1 MRRLIWVAVCAGLS
15 FSACAAENAADSY
28 DDATRYDAIH
38 FSPDWRAA
46 CELSG
51 KKFGFSFQSPSG
63 DASEDDMRVS
73 MTTLAGKTVALP
85 LKPALY
91 VRRGALSSARDLCQL
106 NNTPPPD
113 GLTAASVATFDAG
126 QGRVLM
132 WLSRD
137 NRPQFDT
144 LVLALVDA
152 GSGRLLDSLDTGLQ
166 IKDSTGFQQL
176 TIRPLRGLAWQIRL
190 VTEVLPYSDS
200 AESYIEGWVGVSL
213 DHNRIRLDK
222 KH

>member
-1 MRRLIWVAVCAGLS
+1 MRKLIWVVVCASLS
-15 FSACAAENAADSY
+15 FSVHAEDNPPACN
-28 DDATRYDAIH
+28 DDGVRHDAIH
-38 FSPDWRAA
+38 FSPDWHAV

-51 KKFGFSFQSPSG
+51 RTFGFSFQSPSG
-63 DASEDDMRVS
+63 DAAEDDMRVS
-73 MTTLAGKTVALP
+73 MTTLTGKTVALP

-91 VRRGALSSARDLCQL
+91 VRRGVVSSVPDLCQL
-106 NNTPPPD
+106 NDMPPPG
-113 GLTAASVATFDAG
+113 GLTAAGVATFDVG
-126 QGRVLM
+126 HGRVLM

-152 GSGRLLDSLDTGLQ
+152 GSGRLLDTVDTGLQ

-176 TIRPLRGLAWQIRL
+176 AIRPLRGAGWQVRL

-200 AESYIEGWVGVSL
+200 AESYIEAWVSVRL
-213 DHNRIRLDK
+213 DHDRIRLDR

>member
-1 MRRLIWVAVCAGLS
+1 MRRLIWGAVCAGLS
-15 FSACAAENAADSY
+15 FSACAADNPADSY
-28 DDATRYDAIH
+28 DDATRYDAVH
-38 FSPDWRAA
+38 FSPDWRAV

-51 KKFGFSFQSPSG
+51 KKFGFGFQSPSG

-91 VRRGALSSARDLCQL
+91 VRRGAISPVRDLCRL
-106 NNTPPPD
+106 NDTPQPD
-113 GLTAASVATFDAG
+113 GLTVASVATFDAG

-200 AESYIEGWVGVSL
+200 AESYIEGWVGVRL
-213 DHNRIRLDK
+213 DRNRIRLDK